1 MQEVTVCAV
10 QTHPTW
16 GEKEA
21 NMARAK
27 ELIADLEPGTVDFLV
42 FPEMAFTGYV
52 FNSEEEV
59 APFVE
64 DRKGATYMFCRSVAQ
79 RLQCCVAAG
88 YPEVD
93 RTTRKPRYFNSMCVV
108 DDRGELIL
116 NYRKCFLYETD
127 KAWASKGM
135 DGFQTFVFRGITVAV
150 GICMDL
156 NPDEFDFD
164 KDTFALASF
173 CRAREAKA
181 RAGPFS
187 GLYCTSTGLLTPRS
201 SQQLLLFCTNWLMDK
216 SGGLHNYWCWRLKPV
231 VSREM
236 HLVAANRVGKRTRR
250 RSSRIPCAKHPPEPA
265 PCQKGDERGISFAG
279 ESCILSMAEP
289 AIVAAADKKSAQVV
303 LARLT
308 VTAPK
313 PAPVYMAP

>member
-173 CRAREAKA
+173 CRAREAK
-181 RAGPFS
+181 
-187 GLYCTSTGLLTPRS
+187 
-201 SQQLLLFCTNWLMDK
+201 LLLFCTNWLMDK

-236 HLVAANRVGKRTRR
+236 HLVAANRV
-250 RSSRIPCAKHPPEPA
+250 
-265 PCQKGDERGISFAG
+265 GDERGISFAG